1 MAPIPSNGFRRH
13 PANVRGELS
22 SQVRLARAPE
32 DQVAGISH
40 LFGYK
45 PEDCE

>member
-22 SQVRLARAPE
+22 SQVRSTLVPA
-32 DQVAGISH
+32 DQVAGIPH